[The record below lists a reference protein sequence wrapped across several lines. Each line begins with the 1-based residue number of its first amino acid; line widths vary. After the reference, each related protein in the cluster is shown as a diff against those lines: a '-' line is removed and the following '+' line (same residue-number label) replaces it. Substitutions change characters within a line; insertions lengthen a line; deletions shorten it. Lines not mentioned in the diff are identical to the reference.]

1 MADTDAALAAGW
13 RAAVQAV
20 ADSRAAPLSARHALH
35 AAVALDRLSDLAHAR
50 RAALPSPLARAG
62 DILSFRAALRAA
74 DPAFGP
80 LMDLT
85 ACSANG
91 PHLALIATQ
100 IPPEGFAS
108 LPVGDL
114 MVSLYNAGT
123 VPRLYLV
130 TPAESLPMQPLLQAA
145 LDWWRVVVPHAAAG

>member
-1 MADTDAALAAGW
+1 MARTDAALAAGW
-13 RAAVQAV
+13 QAAVQAV
-20 ADSRAAPLSARHALH
+20 TDSRNAPLSARHALH

-50 RAALPSPLARAG
+50 RSTLPPTLGRAG
-62 DILSFRAALRAA
+62 DILTFRAALRAA

-91 PHLALIATQ
+91 PHLALIATE

-123 VPRLYLV
+123 VPRLFLV
-130 TPAESLPMQPLLQAA
+130 TQAENLPMQPLLQAA
-145 LDWWRVVVPHAAAG
+145 LDWWRTVVPPATTD